1 MKISFTPVKAIMA
14 GLLSI
19 VIVVA
24 TVLIHGHLAG
34 PDTFVTAFF
43 NNKIT
48 GAPLTITYPF
58 DGAVFPPEICSPTV
72 RWTDPNHGVKRWLIS
87 IAFDDGSARIDNFSD
102 GLKWTPSDRQWQV
115 IKSHSVKQ
123 KATIIVI
130 GVRSL
135 HAVSSG
141 HSNLRTST
149 DMVGAPLFYRE
160 VTLPFKEAV
169 KDPSKIRWRFGSIT
183 KGTCPPV
190 VLENLPVCGNCHSF
204 SADGKTLGMDVDY
217 ANDKGSY
224 AIVPVTKFIT
234 LDSTDIITWNDY
246 RKEDKQPTFGLLSQ
260 VSPDGRWVA
269 STVKDLS
276 VFVPKPQLDFSQ
288 LFFPVKGIIALF
300 DRTTRAFSELPG
312 ANDSTFVNSN
322 PVWSPDGKRILFI
335 RSRVYNLNLKNGPQ
349 QVLLSEEQCADFLK
363 NGKLFLYD
371 IFQVPFNGGKGGQ
384 ASPLIGASDNG
395 MSNYFPRFSPD
406 GKWVVFCRSR
416 SFSLLQPD
424 SKLYIV
430 PSQGGTPRL
439 MNCNRDLMNSWH
451 CWSPNGKWIVFS
463 SKTFSSYTQ
472 LFLTHIDDHGM
483 DTPPVALEWLTS
495 SDRAANIP
503 EFVNAPDTAI
513 AGIHERFV
521 NDISYLRAAREYVV
535 AYDFSSTIL
544 NLFHKALAINPK
556 NARAHYDLGTI
567 LATQHKEDEAE
578 EHFQEAIRLD
588 STLLMAYCNL
598 ATAYAYQGRL
608 DDAASSYR
616 KAIAMSA
623 GGSERRQKDGLK
635 KESAPEA
642 ENRQA
647 LVYAHTNLALIH
659 VKNGSYAKAI
669 DEYGAA
675 MRIDRSSPDLHC
687 GLGDI
692 FLLQGSLQKAKLA
705 YGRAIELKPDFERA
719 YYNLGVV
726 FQKLNEPQKAAD
738 AWENVLKINP
748 DNENARTNLQAA
760 RSRE

>member
-1 MKISFTPVKAIMA
+1 MKITVRSKRTVVLEFSIIAVMA
-14 GLLSI
+14 AGCLLY
-19 VIVVA
+19 
-24 TVLIHGHLAG
+24 LRLCG
-34 PDTFVTAFF
+34 PDRYFSAFS
-43 NNKIT
+43 NNRIT
-48 GAPLTITYPF
+48 GPAISVIYPF
-58 DGAVFPPEICSPTV
+58 DGTLFPPEICAPTI
-72 RWTDPNHGVKRWLIS
+72 RWTDPNHGVKKWLIS
-87 IAFDDGSARIDNFSD
+87 IVFEDGSARIDHFCDS
-102 GLKWTPSDRQWQV
+102 LTWTPSVGQWQT

-130 GVRSL
+130 GIRSW
-135 HAVSSG
+135 HAVSCG
-141 HSNLRTST
+141 RADLHTST
-149 DMVGAPLFYRE
+149 DVVGAPLFYRE

-224 AIVPVTKFIT
+224 AIVPVATSMT
-234 LDSTDIITWNDY
+234 LDTSDIITWNDY
-246 RKEDKQPTFGLLSQ
+246 RKQDKQPTFGLLSQ

-312 ANDSTFVNSN
+312 ANDPTFVNSN

-335 RSRVYNLNLKNGPQ
+335 RSKVYNLNLKKGPQ

-371 IFQVPFNGGKGGQ
+371 ICQVPFNDGKGGQ
-384 ASPLIGASDNG
+384 ATPLIGASENG

-406 GKWVVFCRSR
+406 GKWVVFCRAR

-439 MNCNRDLMNSWH
+439 MNCNRDLMNPWH

-483 DTPPVALEWLTS
+483 DTPPVALGWLTS

-513 AGIHERFV
+513 KGIHEHFV
-521 NDISYLRAAREYVV
+521 NDISYMRAAREYVV
-535 AYDFSSTIL
+535 AYDFSGTIL
-544 NLFHKALAINPK
+544 NLFHKALEINPK
-556 NARAHYDLGTI
+556 NAQAHYDLGTI

-588 STLLMAYCNL
+588 SNLLMAYCNL
-598 ATAYAYQGRL
+598 ATSYAFKGRL
-608 DDAASSYR
+608 DDAASYYE
-616 KAIAMSA
+616 KAIARNIGKA
-623 GGSERRQKDGLK
+623 GRMPKSEP
-635 KESAPEA
+635 APEA
-642 ENRQA
+642 ENTQA
-647 LVYAHTNLALIH
+647 LIYAHTNLALIY
-659 VKNGSYAKAI
+659 VKAGAYAKAI
-669 DEYGAA
+669 REYGMA
-675 MRIDRSSPDLHC
+675 MKIDRSSPDLYC

-692 FLLQGSLQKAKLA
+692 YLLQDKFQEAKSA

-719 YYNLGVV
+719 CYNLGMV
-726 FQKLNEPQKAAD
+726 FQKLNQPRKAAD
-738 AWENVLKINP
+738 AWEKVLKINP
-748 DNENARTNLQAA
+748 DNENARKNLQTAP
-760 RSRE
+760 SRE